1 MSLIIQKTR
10 IDAKRVAEIIGCSR
24 KTVLNGGA
32 GTSQLTRIRN
42 GSRQVRFILEEV
54 EALVEKQMKRALGSQ
69 SLDHVRKEQA
79 HGRHHSVTI

>member
-1 MSLIIQKTR
+1 MSLITKKTR
-10 IDAKRVAEIIGCSR
+10 IDAKRVAELIGCSR

-54 EALVEKQMKRALGSQ
+54 EALVEKQMKCAQGQ
-69 SLDHVRKEQA
+69 SLNHAHQDQVRGQ
-79 HGRHHSVTI
+79 RQFVTT

>member
-1 MSLIIQKTR
+1 MSLITKKTR

-42 GSRQVRFILEEV
+42 GSKQVRFILEEV
-54 EALVEKQMKRALGSQ
+54 NALAQKQEMLAQRQRLTPHYETEIDGQ
-69 SLDHVRKEQA
+69 VQA
-79 HGRHHSVTI
+79 PTL